1 MKVRVG
7 EVYRV
12 NTFAGVEVHMK
23 IISIDDEA
31 RELYTGVLVRP
42 EDVTALRN
50 ASVPYKKNES
60 PETCEGWVFGFQ
72 VKGRVTNQTRR
83 GKVVRRPKSRKKA
96 KGEKK

>member
-42 EDVTALRN
+42 EDFTALRN
-50 ASVPYKKNES
+50 ASVPSKKNES
-60 PETCEGWVFGFQ
+60 PETCEGWVFGLL
-72 VKGRVTNQTRR
+72 VKCRVTNQTRR
-83 GKVVRRPKSRKKA
+83 GQVARTPKSRKKA